1 MFEEMIRNI
10 QEETLMGL
18 YHVSC
23 LRQPAQRVQVAR
35 ETGTAGGGDQ
45 PSPRKAEKKV
55 GRKISPVLVAAAK
68 NIRIAAASGRGNM
81 EGLDFAKQRL
91 NEMLDVLNKA
101 GESL

>member
-1 MFEEMIRNI
+1 MYLSGSLLNECRWPGKPVPPE
-10 QEETLMGL
+10 
-18 YHVSC
+18 
-23 LRQPAQRVQVAR
+23 
-35 ETGTAGGGDQ
+35 AGISRPLGK
-45 PSPRKAEKKV
+45 PRKRLGE
-55 GRKISPVLVAAAK
+55 ISPVLVAAAK